1 MDELFQK
8 NIVKNECVELHCV
21 KEHKRVLE
29 LRQVVQTQ
37 TKLPSLVPG
46 LKLKLFTEI
55 DETDVKQVREDKAI
69 IIREMLRNEYEII
82 KCQQMGKQYG
92 EIVVKQE
99 CNQIKL
105 KSLLANC

>member
-8 NIVKNECVELHCV
+8 NIVKNVELHCV

-46 LKLKLFTEI
+46 LKQKVFTEI

-69 IIREMLRNEYEII
+69 REMLHNEYEII

-92 EIVVKQE
+92 EIVV
-99 CNQIKL
+99 
-105 KSLLANC
+105 